1 MDRNSTCGA
10 RTTGF
15 SLIEL
20 MIVLAI
26 IAIIAAIA
34 YPSYEKSVMR
44 SDRSD
49 ATSALN
55 QDAQVLERCYTQYFA
70 YNNATCVTAAAS
82 LAGPTQNGF
91 YTIAIAPL
99 DATTYV
105 ITATA
110 VPGTRQ
116 GSDTDCQTF
125 TLDNT
130 GTKVSYTASLAT
142 SSTECWGG

>member
-1 MDRNSTCGA
+1 MDVRRKKVS
-10 RTTGF
+10 GF

-34 YPSYEKSVMR
+34 YPSYERSVMR

-49 ATSALN
+49 ATSALS
-55 QDAQVLERCYTQYFA
+55 QDAQVMERCYTQYFA
-70 YNNATCVTAAAS
+70 YNNATCTTAAAS

-91 YTIAIAPL
+91 YTISFPTAP
-99 DATTYV
+99 TTSTYL
-105 ITATA
+105 IQATA
-110 VPGTRQ
+110 VAGKRQ
-116 GSDTDCQTF
+116 ASDTDCQTF

-130 GTKVSYTASLAT
+130 GAKVSLTAGAVT